1 MRVSRVLLDVNVL
14 LAGFNRAADARV
26 ERESAQQLLASV
38 VCRGSSTGFGG
49 SQHVCDG
56 TGELAVAYQGDVL
69 LKVGEASKV
78 DEWLDLN
85 RNRFQSMRDILEAMG
100 EDGDD
105 LDVVVVKVPVS
116 QDIVDEINRCVAIS
130 GRVTRLRDNLEK
142 IGLGDTT
149 LFERPRYPR

>member
-1 MRVSRVLLDVNVL
+1 MATKANGDVPYIIQYGDVWK
-14 LAGFNRAADARV
+14 R
-26 ERESAQQLLASV
+26 
-38 VCRGSSTGFGG
+38 SSTGFEGL
-49 SQHVCDG
+49 QHVCDG
-56 TGELAVAYQGDVL
+56 SGELAIAYQGDVL

-85 RNRFQSMRDILEAMG
+85 RNRFQSMRDMLEAMG

-130 GRVTRLRDNLEK
+130 GRVARLRENLTK
-142 IGLGDTT
+142 IGVEDPSL
-149 LFERPRYPR
+149 LERLRFPR

>member
-1 MRVSRVLLDVNVL
+1 MASKANGNVPYIIQHGDVWK
-14 LAGFNRAADARV
+14 R
-26 ERESAQQLLASV
+26 
-38 VCRGSSTGFGG
+38 SSTGFGG
-49 SQHVCDG
+49 LQHVCDG
-56 TGELAVAYQGDVL
+56 SGELAIAYQGDVL

-85 RNRFQSMRDILEAMG
+85 RNRFQSMRDMLEAMG

-130 GRVTRLRDNLEK
+130 GRVARLRENLTK
-142 IGLGDTT
+142 IGVEDPSL
-149 LFERPRYPR
+149 LERLRFPR